1 MRRRR
6 LLLEYDGSGFAGWQR
21 QPTGERTVQAALEAA
36 FAALPGE
43 HGSVHA
49 AGRTDAG
56 VHALAMVAHVDTSSV
71 IPSPKL
77 RLALNAHLPR
87 DVVVLAVDDAADDFE
102 AQYHCLYRRYL
113 YRIRPVRH
121 DARGLALERLRAL
134 HVFADLDVEAM
145 QRAASDF
152 VGRHDFAALA
162 TRETRSTE
170 REVLLC
176 DLRRERGELRLH
188 VAANGFL
195 RSMVRTLVGTL
206 LSVGKG
212 ALAPDAVPGVLASR
226 DRARAGR
233 NVPPQGLYF
242 VEAGYEPW
250 DPARS
255 EARLADLSL

>member
-1 MRRRR
+1 MRRLR

-21 QPTGERTVQAALEAA
+21 QPTGERTVQAALEGA
-36 FAALPGE
+36 FAALPGQ

-56 VHALAMVAHVDTSSV
+56 VHALGMVAHVDSSSA
-71 IPSPKL
+71 IPAPKL

-87 DVVVLAVDDAADDFE
+87 DVVVLAVEQAEPDFE

-113 YRIRPVRH
+113 YRLRPVRH
-121 DARGLALERLRAL
+121 DARGLALERQRAL
-134 HVFADLDVEAM
+134 HVFAELDVDAM
-145 QRAASDF
+145 QRAAVAF

-170 REVLLC
+170 REVYLC
-176 DLRRERGELRLH
+176 ELRSERGELRLH
-188 VAANGFL
+188 VAADGFL

-212 ALAPDAVPGVLASR
+212 ALEPDDVAAVLASR

-242 VEAGYEPW
+242 VEAGYRPW
-250 DPARS
+250 DRMRS
-255 EARLADLSL
+255 EAALADLVW

>member
-1 MRRRR
+1 MRRLR

-21 QPTGERTVQAALEAA
+21 QPTGERTVQGVLEAA

-56 VHALAMVAHVDTSSV
+56 VHALAMVAHVDTSAP
-71 IPSPKL
+71 IDEPKL

-87 DVVVLAVDDAADDFE
+87 DVVVLAVERAAPDFE

-113 YRIRPVRH
+113 YRLRPMRS
-121 DARGLALERLRAL
+121 DARGAAIHRQRCLP
-134 HVFADLDVEAM
+134 VFARLDLAAM
-145 QRAASDF
+145 EAASAAF
-152 VGRHDFAALA
+152 RGEHDFAALA
-162 TRETRSTE
+162 TRETRST
-170 REVLLC
+170 RRTVHLC
-176 DLRRERGELRLH
+176 ELRSERGEVRLH
-188 VAANGFL
+188 VVADGFL

-212 ALAPDAVPGVLASR
+212 ALHPDAVPAVLASR

-242 VEAGYEPW
+242 VEAGYAPW
-250 DPARS
+250 DPLRS
-255 EARLADLSL
+255 EAALGDLVV

>member
-1 MRRRR
+1 MRRLR
-6 LLLEYDGSGFAGWQR
+6 LLLEFDGSGFAGWQR
-21 QPTGERTVQAALEAA
+21 QPTGERTVQAAVEAA

-43 HGSVHA
+43 HGSVHG

-56 VHALAMVAHVDTSSV
+56 VHALAMVAHVDTT
-71 IPSPKL
+71 SPIAAAKL

-87 DVVVLAVDDAADDFE
+87 DVVVVAVDDAASDFE
-102 AQYHCLYRRYL
+102 AQYDCLYRRYL
-113 YRIRPVRH
+113 YRIRAVRH
-121 DARGLALERLRAL
+121 DARGLALERQRAL

-145 QRAASDF
+145 RAAASLF

-170 REVLLC
+170 REVYLC
-176 DLRRERGELRLH
+176 ELRSERGELRLH
-188 VAANGFL
+188 VAADGFL

-212 ALAPDAVPGVLASR
+212 ALQPGDVTAVLASR

-233 NVPPQGLYF
+233 NVPPHGLYF
-242 VEAGYEPW
+242 VEAGYQPW
-250 DPARS
+250 ERARS
-255 EARLADLSL
+255 ETAVAYLTV